1 MNLAIDTDTYTN
13 LLVQFQPKVIESEE
27 DYRKARHII
36 SDLMKKTDRSF
47 EETAFL
53 KLIVTLVKDFE
64 NKQEKPEPASPHEV
78 LLHLMEAHNMKQAD
92 LVGKIGSKGVV
103 SEIINKKRS
112 ISKSQTKILGE
123 IFSVSPAVFI

>member
-13 LLVQFQPKVIESEE
+13 LLIQFQPKVIESEE
-27 DYRKARHII
+27 DYRKARYII
-36 SDLMKKTDRSF
+36 SDLMKKTDRSP

-53 KLIVTLVKDFE
+53 KLIATLIKDFE

-78 LLHLMEAHNMKQAD
+78 LLHLMEARNLKQAD

-112 ISKSQTKILGE
+112 ISKAQAKILGE
-123 IFSVSPAVFI
+123 IFSISPAVFI